1 MLHRDQ
7 AHPGA
12 ELTFFNPIALNE
24 EQQAQLLR
32 HLNGELSPAEAS
44 GLAQLLKAD
53 AEARAFLRGVA
64 EQAVVV
70 ADVERLA
77 QHREPAKVVRPVFSP
92 VKWAVAAAIILVLAG
107 SFLFTVQSVNQG
119 HTAEVIAIHGPNQ
132 HLGAD
137 GVTRPELAPGA
148 MLRVGEKLRTLS
160 SRSWVRLK
168 LNDGSYV
175 MLTGRS
181 SLRMIRDE
189 SHRAFLLRYG
199 NLWATISTPEGAKPF
214 SVLTETARIN
224 TSNAQFDIETK
235 FQEISVVS
243 VDSGSVTTERLS
255 DGSQVEVAADHQT
268 IISMSQRRALAARRQ
283 PEPVNQWNC
292 KMLSS
297 PEAVFGKWLPPNA
310 NNAVRLNATPLLIGK
325 NKTIYAANFSVRS
338 SGSPPVMIEKG
349 SRFRIRLTTKT
360 ADPVYVGITTKKHR
374 GGFFGKYTEKVEGDQ
389 LGQAGKTRVIEI
401 PVSDFVPLDKSLS
414 PSSVGTEL
422 TDIWVVSPK
431 ESAELEIHKVEF
443 VAREV
448 GQ

>member
-1 MLHRDQ
+1 M
-7 AHPGA
+7 
-12 ELTFFNPIALNE
+12 ALNE

-44 GLAQLLKAD
+44 GVAQHLKAD

-107 SFLFTVQSVNQG
+107 SFLFTILSGTQS

-160 SRSWVRLK
+160 GRSWVKLK

-181 SLRMIRDE
+181 SLRLIRDE

-199 NLWATISTPEGAKPF
+199 NLWATISKLEGAKPL

-268 IISMSQRRALAARRQ
+268 IISMSQRRALVARRQ

-297 PEAVFGKWLPPNA
+297 PEVVFGKWLAPNE
-310 NNAVRLNATPLLIGK
+310 NNAVRLNTTPLLIGK

-431 ESAELEIHKVEF
+431 DCAELEIHEVEF

>member
-1 MLHRDQ
+1 M
-7 AHPGA
+7 
-12 ELTFFNPIALNE
+12 ALNE

-32 HLNGELSPAEAS
+32 YLNGELSPAEAS
-44 GLAQLLKAD
+44 GVAQLLKED
-53 AEARAFLRGVA
+53 TEARAFLRGVA

-92 VKWAVAAAIILVLAG
+92 VKWAVAAAITLVLVG

-243 VDSGSVTTERLS
+243 VNSGSVTTERLS

-268 IISMSQRRALAARRQ
+268 IISMSQRQALAARRQ

-297 PEAVFGKWLPPNA
+297 PEAVFGKWLAPNA

-360 ADPVYVGITTKKHR
+360 ADPVYVGITTKNTGADFSGSTRKKWKATSSGR
-374 GGFFGKYTEKVEGDQ
+374 
-389 LGQAGKTRVIEI
+389 QAK
-401 PVSDFVPLDKSLS
+401 P
-414 PSSVGTEL
+414 
-422 TDIWVVSPK
+422 
-431 ESAELEIHKVEF
+431 A
-443 VAREV
+443 
-448 GQ
+448 

>member
-1 MLHRDQ
+1 M
-7 AHPGA
+7 
-12 ELTFFNPIALNE
+12 ALNE
-24 EQQAQLLR
+24 KQKAQLLR
-32 HLNGELSPAEAS
+32 QLNGELSPAEAS
-44 GLAQLLKAD
+44 GVAQLLKED

-70 ADVERLA
+70 ADVERLT

-92 VKWAVAAAIILVLAG
+92 VKWAVAVAIILVLAG

-148 MLRVGEKLRTLS
+148 MLRVGEKLRALS

-189 SHRAFLLRYG
+189 SHQAFLLRYG

-243 VDSGSVTTERLS
+243 VDSGMVTTERLS

-283 PEPVNQWNC
+283 PEPVNKWNC

-297 PEAVFGKWLPPNA
+297 PEAVFGKWLAPNA

-374 GGFFGKYTEKVEGDQ
+374 GGFFGKYSEKVEGYQ

-448 GQ
+448 VQ

>member
-1 MLHRDQ
+1 M
-7 AHPGA
+7 
-12 ELTFFNPIALNE
+12 ALNE

-44 GLAQLLKAD
+44 GVAQLLKED

-297 PEAVFGKWLPPNA
+297 PEAVFGKWLAPNA

-360 ADPVYVGITTKKHR
+360 ADPVYVG
-374 GGFFGKYTEKVEGDQ
+374 Q
-389 LGQAGKTRVIEI
+389 LGQAGKTRMIEI

>member
-1 MLHRDQ
+1 M
-7 AHPGA
+7 
-12 ELTFFNPIALNE
+12 ALNE
-24 EQQAQLLR
+24 EQQARLLR
-32 HLNGELSPAEAS
+32 YMNGELPPTESADVARFIKE
-44 GLAQLLKAD
+44 D

-70 ADVERLA
+70 ADVERLEQ
-77 QHREPAKVVRPVFSP
+77 QHKPAKVLRPVFNP
-92 VKWAVAAAIILVLAG
+92 VKWAVAAAIILVLVG
-107 SFLFTVQSVNQG
+107 SFLFTIQSSKKG
-119 HTAEVIAIHGPNQ
+119 LTAEVIAVHGPIQ
-132 HLGAD
+132 HLAAD

-148 MLRVGEKLRTLS
+148 TLKIGDKLRTLS

-168 LNDGSYV
+168 LNDGSFV

-181 SLRMIRDE
+181 SLRLIRDE

-224 TSNAQFDIETK
+224 TTKAQFDIETK

-268 IISMSQRRALAARRQ
+268 IISMSQRRSLAAKRQ

-297 PEAVFGKWLPPNA
+297 PEAVFGKWLAPNE

-338 SGSPPVMIEKG
+338 SGSPPVMIENG
-349 SRFRIRLTTKT
+349 SRFRIHLTTQT
-360 ADPVYVGITTKKHR
+360 EDPVYVGITTKKHR
-374 GGFFGKYTEKVEGDQ
+374 GGFFGKYTEKLETDQ
-389 LGQAGKTRVIEI
+389 LGQAGRTLTVEI
-401 PVSDFVPLDKSLS
+401 PVNDFVPLDKSLS

-448 GQ
+448 DQ

>member
-1 MLHRDQ
+1 M
-7 AHPGA
+7 
-12 ELTFFNPIALNE
+12 ALNE

-44 GLAQLLKAD
+44 GVAQLLKED
-53 AEARAFLRGVA
+53 AKARAFLRGVA

-92 VKWAVAAAIILVLAG
+92 VKWAVAAAITLVLVG

-148 MLRVGEKLRTLS
+148 MLRAGEKLRTLS

-199 NLWATISTPEGAKPF
+199 NLWVTISTPEGAKPF

-297 PEAVFGKWLPPNA
+297 PEAVFGKWLAPNA
-310 NNAVRLNATPLLIGK
+310 NNAVRLNACLL
-325 NKTIYAANFSVRS
+325 
-338 SGSPPVMIEKG
+338 
-349 SRFRIRLTTKT
+349 
-360 ADPVYVGITTKKHR
+360 
-374 GGFFGKYTEKVEGDQ
+374 YT
-389 LGQAGKTRVIEI
+389 
-401 PVSDFVPLDKSLS
+401 S
-414 PSSVGTEL
+414 PSPRDS
-422 TDIWVVSPK
+422 
-431 ESAELEIHKVEF
+431 
-443 VAREV
+443 
-448 GQ
+448 